1 MSQPPVD
8 EERKLG
14 PVLATLLMVG
24 NLVGSGIFLLPATL
38 ASIGGVSLFGWIA
51 GAVGALLLAVVFS
64 ALVVLRPDVDGVAD
78 YARIAAGRY
87 AGFQSG
93 FAYWVSN
100 WTGTVAIALAVTG
113 YLTVFLPIL
122 RSPLA
127 SAGATI
133 AVIWLLTLVNALG
146 PRIAGKFGGWTLA
159 LGALPVAA
167 VGLLGWFW
175 FDPSLYARN
184 WNPTGR
190 PLLEGTQASLLLIF
204 WAYTGMESG
213 IVAASVVRR
222 PARNVPIATIAGVLI
237 ATVIFI
243 LATSAILGL
252 THAAELGRSNAPFAL
267 AIGRMFGPA
276 LAAAVAACAMLKAAG
291 TASGITLLTA
301 ETTRASAATGYFPA
315 FLARVDRRGASIN
328 ALVFLAVLE
337 TATVLL
343 TISPT
348 LGRQF
353 QTLIDI
359 STILTLVMY
368 GWCAIAALRISGRV
382 ASSSARL
389 GLRACAVLGLGFCVW
404 TSVSSDLTL
413 LLVSLGF
420 LVLTVPLWL
429 GVRAANRAKTAAA
442 TGVQG

>member
-1 MSQPPVD
+1 M
-8 EERKLG
+8 
-14 PVLATLLMVG
+14 
-24 NLVGSGIFLLPATL
+24 
-38 ASIGGVSLFGWIA
+38 
-51 GAVGALLLAVVFS
+51 
-64 ALVVLRPDVDGVAD
+64 
-78 YARIAAGRY
+78 
-87 AGFQSG
+87 
-93 FAYWVSN
+93 
-100 WTGTVAIALAVTG
+100 
-113 YLTVFLPIL
+113 
-122 RSPLA
+122 
-127 SAGATI
+127 
-133 AVIWLLTLVNALG
+133 
-146 PRIAGKFGGWTLA
+146 
-159 LGALPVAA
+159 
-167 VGLLGWFW
+167 
-175 FDPSLYARN
+175 
-184 WNPTGR
+184 
-190 PLLEGTQASLLLIF
+190 
-204 WAYTGMESG
+204 
-213 IVAASVVRR
+213 RR
-222 PARNVPIATIAGVLI
+222 PERNVPIATIAGVLI

-368 GWCAIAALRISGRV
+368 GWCAIAALRISGKV
-382 ASSSARL
+382 ASPKARL
-389 GLRACAVLGLGFCVW
+389 GLRASAVLSLGFCVW